1 MLFHFS
7 QLFMHFHTHWCS
19 WKLPRLTPLFLLSLI
34 PSPFLLYPDFR
45 HLVLARFH
53 GRVNYA
59 FWVRRKH
66 QKSVAHL
73 TRALFEIGPFA
84 LLLSAVTLLVLS
96 FSEEGLGNYLKAD
109 IKITSDILQFEQ
121 IKLLNWC
128 CNCVGGFKSLLL
140 TWFWQNVWLSQ
151 MKSIWWS
158 CRFLLYS
165 VKCIGVICY
174 FHQVYI
180 CHFYV
185 NISSAFPDLIWISS
199 LIIDGFHGEQM

>member
-1 MLFHFS
+1 MNCNFTFPSFLCISTPIDALGSFHDS
-7 QLFMHFHTHWCS
+7 
-19 WKLPRLTPLFLLSLI
+19 PLFSYSPT

-45 HLVLARFH
+45 HLVLARSH
-53 GRVNYA
+53 GRVNDA
-59 FWVRRKH
+59 FWVRRQH

-109 IKITSDILQFEQ
+109 IKITFYSLS
-121 IKLLNWC
+121 KLSCCNCC
-128 CNCVGGFKSLLL
+128 CNCVGGFQSLLL
-140 TWFWQNVWLSQ
+140 TWFWLNVWLSQ

-165 VKCIGVICY
+165 VKCIWVICY
-174 FHQVYI
+174 FRQVYI

-185 NISSAFPDLIWISS
+185 SISSAFPDRIWISS